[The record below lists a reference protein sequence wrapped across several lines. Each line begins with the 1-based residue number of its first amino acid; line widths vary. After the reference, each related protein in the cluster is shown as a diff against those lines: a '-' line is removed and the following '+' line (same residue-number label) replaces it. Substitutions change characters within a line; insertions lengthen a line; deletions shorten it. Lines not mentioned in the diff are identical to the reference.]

1 MALPDAFKDLERF
14 EAGWALA
21 SEPAR
26 MAKRE
31 TSSMDEIKSFYDAM
45 IGRLPAIA
53 AHLDKHPIDALPE
66 RESNLLNL
74 ALSLTEASFA
84 VERYNQPTVI
94 NGRERARFF
103 PKES

>member
-1 MALPDAFKDLERF
+1 MALPEEFKDLERF
-14 EAGWALA
+14 EGWALA

-26 MAKRE
+26 MEKRE

-45 IGRLPAIA
+45 IGRLPAIVA
-53 AHLDKHPIDALPE
+53 YLNKHPIDALPDKE
-66 RESNLLNL
+66 RRLLDM

-103 PKES
+103 PNG